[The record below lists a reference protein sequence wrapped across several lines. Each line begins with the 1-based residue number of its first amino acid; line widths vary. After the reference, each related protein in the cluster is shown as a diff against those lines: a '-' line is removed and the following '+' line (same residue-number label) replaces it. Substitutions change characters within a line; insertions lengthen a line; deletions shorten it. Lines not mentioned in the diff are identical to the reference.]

1 MNKFKGLF
9 KRYLPIGAVLA
20 VAASNASAA
29 SVLSGVDFS
38 GISAEITTAAAA
50 LAAVYVV
57 VAGVRLALRFIRGA

>member
-9 KRYLPIGAVLA
+9 KRYLPIGTALTLA
-20 VAASNASAA
+20 AGTASAG
-29 SVLSGVDFS
+29 VLDGVDFS